1 MPAFMR
7 RLLLPLALLA
17 AFAAACG
24 GDDDGGGEQGASS
37 DACPS
42 GSVEIKMADIK
53 FDPATATVK
62 TGQQVCWVNEDDV
75 QHDAVAEDGAFK
87 SELFNKGEKFTA
99 TLDKAGT
106 VKYVCSVHPG
116 MTGELKVEGR

>member
-1 MPAFMR
+1 MR
-7 RLLLPLALLA
+7 APLALIVVLA
-17 AFAAACG
+17 VLAGCG
-24 GDDDGGGEQGASS
+24 GDSGGGGGSSASCPG
-37 DACPS
+37 DA
-42 GSVEIKMADIK
+42 VTIKMADIK

-87 SELFNKGEKFTA
+87 SELFNKGETFTA

-106 VKYVCSVHPG
+106 VKYVCTVHPG